1 MAHVEATTLLSVVV
15 RLVCLGVFM
24 SSASLAYALDEAP
37 GSQSFIEK
45 SREGWFFYK
54 DPPVEDEEAEENLEK
69 KPIPGLPKDIW
80 TNPEKYKE
88 LLKKLPI
95 EGVDLSK
102 LPSEFLKEFV
112 TAKRTVALDNPT
124 VASVKDYIVVQQA
137 AYDRSQLFTDA
148 WQVAMYTNPQLDYH
162 VKHPT
167 SQFGH
172 QIDAQVVKQDEDNY
186 LMQASKKVGL
196 FFFFSSTCPYCQEQ
210 SKIVKL
216 LQDEYSV
223 SVFPVTIDG
232 KGLPEYPSPAND
244 NGMVEKLGVHMVPMI
259 YLAIPEERFM
269 KPIGA
274 GIMTLSELRER
285 MLVTLKKRQMLRG
298 SQG

>member
-1 MAHVEATTLLSVVV
+1 MAHVETPTLLSIVV
-15 RLVCLGVFM
+15 RSVCLGVLLCAP
-24 SSASLAYALDEAP
+24 SWAQALDEAP
-37 GSQSFIEK
+37 GSQSYIEK

-54 DPPVEDEEAEENLEK
+54 DPSPVEEDEEDEAEK
-69 KPIPGLPKDIW
+69 KPIAGLPKDIW

-95 EGVDLSK
+95 DGVDLSK

-124 VASVKDYIVVQQA
+124 VASVKDYIVVQQE
-137 AYDRSQLFTDA
+137 AYDRSEKFTSA
-148 WQVAMYTNPQLDYH
+148 WQLAMYTNPQLDYH
-162 VKHPT
+162 AKHPT

-172 QIDAQVVKQDEDNY
+172 QIDAQVVKQEDDSY
-186 LMQASKKVGL
+186 LIQASKKVGL

-232 KGLPEYPSPAND
+232 KGLPEYPSPAQD

-285 MLVTLKKRQMLRG
+285 VLVTLKKRQMLVG
-298 SQG
+298 AQG